1 MNIQTFLANSGTLS
15 PSMAYLESVFPGQ
28 AALPI
33 LSVAKTI
40 GMPPQTMR
48 NKLMDNTFPIPSF
61 LQGARRMALK
71 TEVAAYLDRVSG
83 MQPPKPKLGA
93 RTKAERIR
101 AEAAND
107 GGRPCQSN

>member
-1 MNIQTFLANSGTLS
+1 
-15 PSMAYLESVFPGQ
+15 MAYLESVFPGQ

-40 GMPPQTMR
+40 GMPQQTMR

-71 TEVAAYLDRVSG
+71 TEVAEYLDRVSG
-83 MQPPKPKLGA
+83 IMQPPKPKRGA
-93 RTKAERIR
+93 RTKAERI
-101 AEAAND
+101 AASQM
-107 GGRPCQSN
+107 GGANG